1 MTEMV
6 MSALPEEFEDIK
18 AKFCKNMCLPQLW
31 PPKTSEAELTKLGMI
46 PLPETRYLKNQ
57 VM

>member
-6 MSALPEEFEDIK
+6 MSALPEEFEYIK

-31 PPKTSEAELTKLGMI
+31 PPKTSESELTKLGMI
-46 PLPETRYLKNQ
+46 PLPETQYLKNQ

>member
-1 MTEMV
+1 MV
-6 MSALPEEFEDIK
+6 MSALLEEFEDIK

-31 PPKTSEAELTKLGMI
+31 PPKTSEAELTKLVMI